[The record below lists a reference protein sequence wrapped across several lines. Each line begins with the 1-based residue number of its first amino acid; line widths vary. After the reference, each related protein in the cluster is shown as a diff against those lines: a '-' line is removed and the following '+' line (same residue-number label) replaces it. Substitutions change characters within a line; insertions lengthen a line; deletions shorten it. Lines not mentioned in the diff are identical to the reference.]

1 MKQIYCENP
10 VVIRNSN
17 LKYLLITYKTYH
29 TPNQE
34 ITISNSIAEYYKY
47 SFPEWN
53 FNPYR
58 FGVTSENIDD
68 FYIINKHTGETFPMF
83 ILVPCGK
90 CELCRDKKSREWSFR
105 AVCES
110 ATATS
115 MPYFLTLTYNNEHLP
130 KCGIFKEEIQLF
142 LKRLRIKLDRLNI
155 SHNLRY
161 VAVGEY
167 GTKSKRP
174 HYHMILWNFPNDSEH
189 FRTVTSVLHF
199 IESSWVAHNG
209 KYNSDGSPV
218 MESLGFAY
226 CLPCKQ
232 GAISYVMKYMKKC
245 YTPPKGKNP
254 LFFLTSRKNGGL
266 GAEYARKFLEHY
278 RSHPD
283 DTKITATDPFT
294 GYTQTM
300 TMPGYFRRIYFPTLS
315 VVLPKQIRDA
325 HTELCKL
332 ISKRISISQVLDP
345 TYKFH
350 IEDNEKTIFKKYW
363 FLPTQVCLKSM
374 PKYVEYYCTM
384 DTTRLRNEYIDN
396 CLRANE
402 LCRYLYLETYDESYL
417 KQRLKLQEKR
427 QQKMSL
433 LYDSLPPMNIQDI
446 KYNLIYR
453 RKLQENKEII

>member
-17 LKYLLITYKTYH
+17 LKYLLTTYKTYH

-34 ITISNSIAEYYKY
+34 ITITNSIAEYYKY
-47 SFPEWN
+47 SFPEWH

-115 MPYFLTLTYNNEHLP
+115 MPYFLTLTYNPKHLP

-174 HYHMILWNFPNDSEH
+174 HYHMILWNFPSEAFNNITH
-189 FRTVTSVLHF
+189 ILHF
-199 IESSWVAHNG
+199 IESAWVAHNG

-232 GAISYVMKYMKKC
+232 GAISYVMKYMNKC

-283 DTKITATDPFT
+283 DTKMTATDPFT

-332 ISKRISISQVLDP
+332 ISKRISIAHVLDP
-345 TYKFH
+345 LFKFH
-350 IEDNEKTIFKKYW
+350 IEDNEKIILKKYW

-374 PKYVEYYCTM
+374 PKYVEYYRTM
-384 DTTRLRNEYIDN
+384 ETARLRNEYIDN

-417 KQRLKLQEKR
+417 KQRLQLQEKR

>member
-10 VVIRNSN
+10 VIIRNSQ
-17 LKYLLITYKTYH
+17 LKYLLTTYKTYH

-47 SFPEWN
+47 SFPERN

-58 FGVTSENIDD
+58 FGVTPDNIDD

-90 CELCRDKKSREWSFR
+90 CELCKDKKAREWSFR
-105 AVCES
+105 AICEN
-110 ATATS
+110 ATSSS
-115 MPYFLTLTYNNEHLP
+115 MPYFLTLTYNPKHLP

-174 HYHMILWNFPNDSEH
+174 HYHMILWNFPNDSVH
-189 FRTVTSVLHF
+189 FPNITSILHF
-199 IESSWVAHNG
+199 IESCWTCFTG
-209 KYNSDGSPV
+209 EYNSDGSPV

-294 GYTQTM
+294 GYTQTV

-325 HTELCKL
+325 HSCLCNL
-332 ISKRISISQVLDP
+332 ISKRKSIVEVLDP

-350 IEDNEKTIFKKYW
+350 IEDNEKTILKKYW
-363 FLPTQVCLKSM
+363 FLPTQICIKSM
-374 PKYVEYYCTM
+374 PKYVEYYRTM
-384 DTTRLRNEYIDN
+384 STTRLQNEYIDN

-417 KQRLKLQEKR
+417 KQRLELAEKR

>member
-17 LKYLLITYKTYH
+17 LKYLLTTYKTYH

-34 ITISNSIAEYYKY
+34 ITITNSIAEYYKY
-47 SFPEWN
+47 SFPEWH

-115 MPYFLTLTYNNEHLP
+115 MPYFLTLTYNPKHLP

-174 HYHMILWNFPNDSEH
+174 HYHMILWNFPSEAFNNITH
-189 FRTVTSVLHF
+189 ILHF
-199 IESSWVAHNG
+199 IESAWVAHNG

-283 DTKITATDPFT
+283 DTKMTATDPFT

-332 ISKRISISQVLDP
+332 ISKRISIAYVLDP
-345 TYKFH
+345 LFKFH
-350 IEDNEKTIFKKYW
+350 IEDNEKIILKKYW

-384 DTTRLRNEYIDN
+384 DTTRLRNEYMDN

-417 KQRLKLQEKR
+417 KQRLQLQEKR

>member
-1 MKQIYCENP
+1 MKQIYCASP
-10 VVIRNSN
+10 VIIRNSQ
-17 LKYLLITYKTYH
+17 LKYLITTYKTYH
-29 TPNQE
+29 SPAGDV
-34 ITISNSIAEYYKY
+34 TISNSISEYWKY
-47 SFPEWN
+47 SFPEWQ
-53 FNPYR
+53 FSPYR
-58 FGVTSENIDD
+58 CGVTADNIDD
-68 FYIINKHTGETFPMF
+68 YYVINPRTGEIFPMF

-105 AVCES
+105 AICEN
-110 ATATS
+110 ATSTS

-142 LKRLRIKLDRLNI
+142 LKRLRIKLDRLNV

-167 GTKSKRP
+167 GSKSKRP
-174 HYHMILWNFPNDSEH
+174 HYHMILWNFPNDSAY
-189 FRTVTSVLHF
+189 FPTVTSVLHF
-199 IESSWVAHNG
+199 IESCWTCFTG
-209 KYNSDGSPV
+209 EYNSDGSPV

-232 GAISYVMKYMKKC
+232 GAISYVMKYMKKQ

-283 DTKITATDPFT
+283 DTKMTATDPFT

-300 TMPGYFRRIYFPTLS
+300 TMPGYFRRIYFPSLS

-332 ISKRISISQVLDP
+332 ISKRVSIVHVLDSS
-345 TYKFH
+345 YKFK
-350 IEDNEKTIFKKYW
+350 IEDNERTILKKYW
-363 FLPTQVCLKSM
+363 FLATQACFKAMPT
-374 PKYVEYYCTM
+374 YVNYYKTM
-384 DTTRLRNEYIDN
+384 DTTRLQNEYIDN

-417 KQRLKLQEKR
+417 KQRLELAEKR

-433 LYDSLPPMNIQDI
+433 LYDTLPPMNIDDI

-453 RKLQENKEII
+453 YNQSLLKEKV

>member
-1 MKQIYCENP
+1 MKQIYCASP
-10 VVIRNSN
+10 VIIRNSQ
-17 LKYLLITYKTYH
+17 LKYLITTYKTYH
-29 TPNQE
+29 SPAGDV
-34 ITISNSIAEYYKY
+34 TISNSISEYWKY
-47 SFPEWN
+47 SFPEWQ
-53 FNPYR
+53 FSPYR
-58 FGVTSENIDD
+58 CGVTPDNIDD
-68 FYIINKHTGETFPMF
+68 YYVINPHTGEIFPMF

-105 AVCES
+105 AICEN
-110 ATATS
+110 ATSTS

-142 LKRLRIKLDRLNI
+142 LKRLRIKLDRLNV

-167 GTKSKRP
+167 GSKSQRP
-174 HYHMILWNFPNDSEH
+174 HYHMILWNFPSAAFNNITH
-189 FRTVTSVLHF
+189 ILHF
-199 IESSWVAHNG
+199 IESCWTCFTG
-209 KYNSDGSPV
+209 EYKEDGSPI

-232 GAISYVMKYMKKC
+232 GAISYVMKYMKKQ

-283 DTKITATDPFT
+283 DTKMTATDPFT

-300 TMPGYFRRIYFPTLS
+300 TMPGYFRRIYFPSLS

-332 ISKRISISQVLDP
+332 ISKRVSIVHVLDSS
-345 TYKFH
+345 YKFK
-350 IEDNEKTIFKKYW
+350 IEDNERTILKKYW
-363 FLPTQVCLKSM
+363 FLATQACFKAMPT
-374 PKYVEYYCTM
+374 YVNYYKTM
-384 DTTRLRNEYIDN
+384 DTTRLQNEYIDN

-417 KQRLKLQEKR
+417 KQRLELAEKR

-433 LYDSLPPMNIQDI
+433 LYDTLPPMNIDDI

-453 RKLQENKEII
+453 YNQSLLKEKI